1 MNKSVER
8 KSYSIGQVKGKLAG
22 MGDVDTD
29 VRTALIC
36 GSGSLLEW
44 GQAEKNGAG
53 PGANQ
58 GPSSAFPVVENRRIA
73 RPLPFWS

>member
-29 VRTALIC
+29 VRTGLIC

-44 GQAEKNGAG
+44 GQAKKRGW
-53 PGANQ
+53 PGCESRTFVSLS
-58 GPSSAFPVVENRRIA
+58 GR
-73 RPLPFWS
+73 